1 MKNEAQGQE
10 KESMREDQRQKLK
23 ARYEQ
28 LVKEREA
35 AFASFDIKK
44 ITMASARIYTVYDSN
59 IGEFKAGVLNYEDL
73 CEIADRRKNYPET
86 EQALRMIY
94 AVLKKA
100 YPELTLD
107 EMRKWDSVYISKLT
121 FALQRAGFFPQ
132 AESISAT
139 GSSPTPPPS

>member
-1 MKNEAQGQE
+1 MKNEAQG
-10 KESMREDQRQKLK
+10 KEAGREDQRQKLK

-28 LVKEREA
+28 IIKEREA
-35 AFASFDIKK
+35 AFASFDIRK
-44 ITMASARIYTVYDSN
+44 ITMASARIYTVYDSS

-132 AESISAT
+132 AESSTSAT
-139 GSSPTPPPS
+139 GSSPTPPHS